1 MIEIFKIIIIFTV
14 FLVFISGPLNI
25 FNKVN
30 KEIKINFLKYNL
42 VINFNILLL
51 LSLINIPIKNYQTI
65 YMLILILLFS
75 YSIFISK
82 IDFKNFKKKNL
93 INFSIIYF
101 SFIVLAL
108 SISSNLNLGWDA
120 KYFYY
125 IKSLFFVEGLG
136 LSELGSFEHNKW
148 HPHFG
153 SYLWAFFWSLPFIEI
168 EYFGRLSYLFIFC
181 FSIYFVTNFD
191 SKNYLPNLLYIALLI
206 ILFKY
211 ERFSGLQEI
220 LIFSFLTISSKILYQ
235 LNFKK
240 NLMDLAILVLIAN
253 LLIWIKAEGIAFGL
267 IIILI
272 ILFNK
277 KIYFREKT
285 IIFLSFLFLI
295 VLKYYVYSYYEF
307 EANAQPYNFKEFI
320 LFSFENIYYRLE
332 KIVIYLVYYSLK
344 NPIFLI
350 GIILIFF
357 LNFYK
362 KNKILLKNFNL
373 YFIFN
378 TVFIFSAYLF
388 RDLEIVYSLKT
399 TLERIVFTSSGFY
412 VYLVILFINKIFEI
426 NKKKWKFL

>member
-1 MIEIFKIIIIFTV
+1 M
-14 FLVFISGPLNI
+14 
-25 FNKVN
+25 
-30 KEIKINFLKYNL
+30 
-42 VINFNILLL
+42 
-51 LSLINIPIKNYQTI
+51 
-65 YMLILILLFS
+65 
-75 YSIFISK
+75 
-82 IDFKNFKKKNL
+82 
-93 INFSIIYF
+93 
-101 SFIVLAL
+101 AL

-181 FSIYFVTNFD
+181 FSIFFVTNFD

-220 LIFSFLTISSKILYQ
+220 LIFSFLATSSKILYQ

-307 EANAQPYNFKEFI
+307 EANAQPYNFKEFV

-332 KIVIYLVYYSLK
+332 KILIYLVYYSLK

-350 GIILIFF
+350 GIILVFL

-362 KNKILLKNFNL
+362 KNKILLRNFNL

-378 TVFIFSAYLF
+378 TIFIFSAYLF